1 MIVPRCSRCGRPC
14 DTYLCPKCIKAKQ
27 AYVDEVNELLA
38 HGVPLSSGETHNRD
52 LDLLDI
58 EIAIEHG
65 AYLC

>member
-38 HGVPLSSGETHNRD
+38 HGVPLGYEPGQF
-52 LDLLDI
+52 I
-58 EIAIEHG
+58 EG
-65 AYLC
+65 FGVVVGDFP